1 MFDLVLEGGHVANP
15 GGPVPLDVAVLGGKI
30 AAIGLPGTLGARADT
45 MQLDGLLLVPG
56 GVEPHVHAGHPLVS
70 PRDGSA
76 FFGGGPMELSRAAI
90 YGGTTTLID
99 FARIPP
105 GGPIWP
111 VVEEQK
117 AVWSG
122 QSFCDHSFHV
132 WFHGDVTDDQLAEVP
147 DVVAKGFP
155 SFKVF
160 TTDGLPS
167 RRGRKVNMGSLLELM
182 GKVAE
187 HGGVIAVHGED
198 DDLVM
203 HTYEKLVREGNTDR
217 WRN

>member
-132 WFHGDVTDDQLAEVP
+132 WFHGNRLGILNPFLSVPHQPLAP
-147 DVVAKGFP
+147 
-155 SFKVF
+155 
-160 TTDGLPS
+160 
-167 RRGRKVNMGSLLELM
+167 R
-182 GKVAE
+182 
-187 HGGVIAVHGED
+187 
-198 DDLVM
+198 
-203 HTYEKLVREGNTDR
+203 
-217 WRN
+217 